1 MSERTQE
8 DIVKNII
15 DVLEQYVA
23 PAVASH
29 GGAVNFSGF
38 ENGVVLLE
46 MSGACSGC
54 AGSTMTLKYG
64 AEQLLTQ
71 MVPEVTAVEG
81 FDDPFSEVDP
91 FYTDPF
97 GMHDW
102 DMIDITEETDESDN
116 REV

>member
-1 MSERTQE
+1 MSKRTQE
-8 DIVKNII
+8 DIVKNIV
-15 DVLEQYVA
+15 DVLEQYVT
-23 PAVASH
+23 PAVAAH
-29 GGAVNFSGF
+29 GGAVNFVSF
-38 ENGVVLLE
+38 EEGIVLLE

-71 MVPEVTAVEG
+71 MVPEVQAVEG

-97 GMHDW
+97 SMHDW
-102 DMIDITEETDESDN
+102 DMIDMEDTTDDANN

>member
-1 MSERTQE
+1 MTERTQE
-8 DIVKNII
+8 QIVENIVQ
-15 DVLEQYVA
+15 VLDEYVA

-29 GGAVNFSGF
+29 GGAVNFVSFESGI
-38 ENGVVLLE
+38 VMLE

-97 GMHDW
+97 GTHDW
-102 DMIDITEETDESDN
+102 DLIDIENEDVDESN
-116 REV
+116 N

>member
-1 MSERTQE
+1 MTERTQE
-8 DIVKNII
+8 QIVENITQ
-15 DVLEQYVA
+15 VLEEYVA

-29 GGAVNFSGF
+29 GGQVNFVSFESGK
-38 ENGVVLLE
+38 VLLE

-64 AEQLLTQ
+64 VENMLTQ
-71 MVPEVTAVEG
+71 MIPEVQSVEG

-91 FYTDPF
+91 FYTDSF

-102 DMIDITEETDESDN
+102 DLIDLEEEDSDESN
-116 REV
+116 N

>member
-1 MSERTQE
+1 MTERSQE
-8 DIVKNII
+8 EIVKNII
-15 DVLEQYVA
+15 EVIDEFIT
-23 PAVASH
+23 PAVAQH
-29 GGAVNFSGF
+29 GGAVNFNDYS
-38 ENGVVLLE
+38 NGVVTLE

-64 AEQLLTQ
+64 AEQMLTQ
-71 MVPEVTAVEG
+71 MIPEVTAVEG

-102 DMIDITEETDESDN
+102 DLIDLEEEDDNESN
-116 REV
+116 N

>member
-1 MSERTQE
+1 MTERTQE
-8 DIVKNII
+8 QII
-15 DVLEQYVA
+15 ENVVQVLDEYIA
-23 PAVASH
+23 PAVAQH
-29 GGAVNFSGF
+29 GGAVNFVSF
-38 ENGVVLLE
+38 DKGVVLLE

-64 AEQLLTQ
+64 AEQMLTQ

-102 DMIDITEETDESDN
+102 DLIDLEEEDSDESN
-116 REV
+116 N

>member
-1 MSERTQE
+1 MTERTQE
-8 DIVKNII
+8 QIVENIVQ
-15 DVLEQYVA
+15 VLDEYIA
-23 PAVASH
+23 PAVAQH
-29 GGAVNFSGF
+29 GGAVNFVSF
-38 ENGVVLLE
+38 DNGIVLLE

-64 AEQLLTQ
+64 AEQMLTQ

-102 DMIDITEETDESDN
+102 DLIDLEEEDSDEPN
-116 REV
+116 N

>member
-1 MSERTQE
+1 MTERTQE
-8 DIVKNII
+8 QIVENII
-15 DVLEQYVA
+15 QVLDDYVA
-23 PAVASH
+23 PAVAGH
-29 GGAVNFSGF
+29 GGQVNFVSF
-38 ENGVVLLE
+38 EEGKVLLE

-64 AEQLLTQ
+64 AEQILTQ
-71 MVPEVTAVEG
+71 MVPEVIAVDG

-102 DMIDITEETDESDN
+102 DLIDLEEEDSDESDN
-116 REV
+116 K